1 MERGLTYEVLKK
13 KVKELEKEA
22 AKRRYAENA
31 LMESEERYRMA
42 VEHSNDGVAI
52 LKGDNHVF
60 VNQKFVEIF
69 GYNVPDDIVGKPVW
83 AFVHS
88 DDRKRVTEINR
99 QRQKGKQA
107 PTRYECKGVR
117 KDGGTIDLEV
127 SATKTM
133 YRGEPVSLVFLREV
147 TERKLAEEA
156 VREREAHMRAVL
168 DASIDRI
175 RYVDKDMRIIW
186 GNKTTAMVH
195 GMSPEDIVGKLC
207 HKIFVGRD
215 NPCQGCPTVKARE
228 TGKTERALI
237 RQTRVKGIEG
247 ETFWDTYCVPLMNK
261 SGKIEGY
268 IQVARNI
275 TDQKLAE
282 DHIHALTQQLMKAQE
297 SERQMI
303 SRELHDR
310 VAQDLSTLKIG
321 CDTLFDD
328 NPEVVPELRKKALQ
342 LSEILHKTIMTIRD
356 LTYDLRPPSLDQLG
370 LVSTVYQY
378 CEDFA
383 EQSGLSVD
391 FHSAG
396 MDNLQLD
403 SNIEINVYRLIQEGL
418 NNIKKH
424 AKAKDVFIRL
434 VASSPNVILRIE
446 DDGRGFDVEERMAR
460 ISNEKRMVLRNMEE
474 RVRLLQ
480 GRMFIQSRPT
490 RGTKILIEF
499 PYKERISG

>member
-1 MERGLTYEVLKK
+1 MKSKPTYEVLKK
-13 KVKELEKEA
+13 KHRELEKEA
-22 AKRRYAENA
+22 IKRKHAENA
-31 LMESEERYRMA
+31 LRESEERYRTA
-42 VEHSNDGVAI
+42 VEFSNDGVAI
-52 LKGDNHVF
+52 VRGDNHLY
-60 VNQKFVEIF
+60 VNKKFAEIF
-69 GYNVPDDIVGKPVW
+69 GYGRTEDIVGRPVSL
-83 AFVHS
+83 FVHP
-88 DDRKRVTEINR
+88 DDRERVANFNLFR
-99 QRQKGKQA
+99 QQSRPA
-107 PTRYECKGVR
+107 PSRYECKGVR
-117 KDGGTIDLEV
+117 RDGGTIDLEV

-156 VREREAHMRAVL
+156 VRESEAHMRAVL

-195 GMSPEDIVGKLC
+195 GMSPEDLAGKFC
-207 HKIFVGRD
+207 YRIFVGRD
-215 NPCQGCPTVKARE
+215 TPCEGCPTVKARK

-237 RQTRVKGIEG
+237 RQTKVKGVKG
-247 ETFWDTYCVPLMNK
+247 ETFWDTYCVPLMDK
-261 SGKIEGY
+261 AGEIEGY
-268 IQVARNI
+268 VQGARNI

-310 VAQDLSTLKIG
+310 IGQDLSTLKIG

-328 NPEVVPELRKKALQ
+328 NPEVTTELRKRASK
-342 LSEILHKTIMTIRD
+342 LSEILQKTIMTIRD

-383 EQSGLSVD
+383 EQSGLTVD

-396 MDNLQLD
+396 MDNLNLD

-418 NNIKKH
+418 NNIRKH
-424 AKAKDVFIRL
+424 AKAKNVFIRL
-434 VASSPNVILRIE
+434 VASSPDVILRIE
-446 DDGRGFDVEERMAR
+446 DDGRGFHVKERMAR
-460 ISNEKRMVLRNMEE
+460 ISNEKRMGLRSMEE

-499 PYKERISG
+499 PYGEGISG